1 MHGEYLLLLAAC
13 FVITLPLEFILGA
26 RVHRRPRA
34 LLLALLPV
42 LLVFGAWDLLG
53 IHRGHWWY
61 EASRISGVHL
71 PGAIPLEEVLFFL
84 VIPICALLTLEG
96 VSRVLGL
103 LRAWRAGELAREWR
117 EPGAVS
123 GVFQGS
129 RPTDA
134 GAVRLPSERT
144 GDA

>member
-13 FVITLPLEFILGA
+13 LAITLPLEFILGA

-61 EASRISGVHL
+61 EPSRISGVHL
-71 PGAIPLEEVLFFL
+71 PGGMPLEEALFFV
-84 VIPICALLTLEG
+84 VIPICALLTLEAVEILLG
-96 VSRVLGL
+96 RIRRRARPADEERRSRS
-103 LRAWRAGELAREWR
+103 A
-117 EPGAVS
+117 
-123 GVFQGS
+123 
-129 RPTDA
+129 
-134 GAVRLPSERT
+134 
-144 GDA
+144 